1 MIEIPKGGIDL
12 LKACFLENKQE
23 VEIKSAG
30 RNKRN
35 SSLYHVVIPDSYQ
48 AVRPFVIVV
57 DTEQKGDDK
66 DEYQQAK
73 I

>member
-12 LKACFLENKQE
+12 LKDHFLENKQQ
-23 VEIKSAG
+23 VEISGAS
-30 RNKRN
+30 RNKLN
-35 SSLYHVVIPDSYQ
+35 SSLYHVVIPESHK
-48 AVRPFVIVV
+48 AGKPFVIVV
-57 DTEQKGDDK
+57 ETEQKSSDK